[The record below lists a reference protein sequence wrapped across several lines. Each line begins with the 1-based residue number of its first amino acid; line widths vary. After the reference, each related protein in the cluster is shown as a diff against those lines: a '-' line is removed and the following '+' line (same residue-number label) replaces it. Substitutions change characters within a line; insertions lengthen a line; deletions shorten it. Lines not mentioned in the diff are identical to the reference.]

1 MASDDARRTAL
12 PDLKRPSLTKW
23 LSDEILHRLPPFLES
38 SRQHV
43 DPQMPYVG
51 PAHSHLSSPCPAT
64 LSFRNANN
72 WILAAATAAVA
83 STISRPVV
91 PSARTG
97 QMWRL
102 LLTAFPHSSMVVG
115 AVILMAS
122 RVEEGMSCKGSASRW
137 LCVRARAGMDQ
148 VTSE

>member
-38 SRQHV
+38 SWQHV

-64 LSFRNANN
+64 LSFRSAIK

-83 STISRPVV
+83 SMISRPVV
-91 PSARTG
+91 PSARTDVASAVDG
-97 QMWRL
+97 VSSL
-102 LLTAFPHSSMVVG
+102 LHGGRRSHSHDFKG
-115 AVILMAS
+115 
-122 RVEEGMSCKGSASRW
+122 EEGMQGQHQGD
-137 LCVRARAGMDQ
+137 CV
-148 VTSE
+148 